1 LIKLTKVSLC
11 LATLALGV
19 ASAASSYSVVLTSNT
34 WVGNT
39 ELKPGEYK
47 LQVEANQATFKRG
60 KVSAEVPVTVENSA
74 NKFSNTSLNIESSK
88 LQSIDLGGTKTKIVL
103 APAKSTGSEPAAH

>member
-1 LIKLTKVSLC
+1 MIKLTKVSLC

-39 ELKPGEYK
+39 ELKAGEYK
-47 LQVEANQATFKRG
+47 MQLESNQATFKHG
-60 KVSAEVPVTVENSA
+60 KTTASVPVSVENSA
-74 NKFSNTSLNIESSK
+74 TKFSNTALNIESSK
-88 LQSIDLGGTKTKIVL
+88 LQSIDLGGTKTKVVF
-103 APAKSTGSEPAAH
+103 APAKSTGSEPAAQ